1 MADGVSVDLV
11 VDFDGDLNVA
21 DRRAFRATSHVADN
35 AHVYAHEKVLKSSL
49 GGVFKALPS
58 PAIPFATAAF
68 VLVQPGQPTLLPRSD
83 HTLDLG
89 HLLA

>member
-35 AHVYAHEKVLKSSL
+35 AHVYAHEKVLKSRL
-49 GGVFKALPS
+49 GE
-58 PAIPFATAAF
+58 
-68 VLVQPGQPTLLPRSD
+68 
-83 HTLDLG
+83 
-89 HLLA
+89 